1 MTIKSFTLAD
11 IDNISLVAYMVGV
24 EEYWCKVTFK
34 GCTKPVDYRAV
45 STGDALSQALVEA
58 INAGTYGEP
67 RHGLGAT
74 LEDGSDGFRTQPK
87 SQEELETDIRTQRD
101 QLLLTTDWTDTASGQ
116 ERLTSGQKTAY
127 STYRQALRDI
137 TSQTTFP
144 WEISWPAKPA

>member
-1 MTIKSFTLAD
+1 MTIKSFTLED
-11 IDNISLVAYMVGV
+11 IDNISLVAYMVGI

-58 INAGTYGEP
+58 INAKNYGEP

-87 SQEELETDIRTQRD
+87 SQEELEADIRAQRD
-101 QLLLTTDWTDTASGQ
+101 QLLLTTDWTDTTAGQ
-116 ERLTSGQKTAY
+116 SRLTSEQKTAY
-127 STYRQALRDI
+127 SSYREALRNI
-137 TSQTTFP
+137 TNQATFP
-144 WEISWPAKPA
+144 WEPIWPVKPA